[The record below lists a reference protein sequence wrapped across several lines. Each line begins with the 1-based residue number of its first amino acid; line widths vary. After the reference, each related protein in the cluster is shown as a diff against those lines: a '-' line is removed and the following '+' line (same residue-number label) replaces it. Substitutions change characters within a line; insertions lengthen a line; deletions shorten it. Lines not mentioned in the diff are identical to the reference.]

1 MPMCVRIPLDHFA
14 SETDPSGLAT
24 PPTITP
30 LLFKASPPVLENGM
44 KGSGVKPYRSPVKLE
59 FMVNPIRQALVRGCA
74 VQQELPQ
81 AALAI
86 HEYPRQ
92 PQTVVR
98 RARHSPLDCH
108 RRGVARV
115 PHKLDGVG
123 CKAAVGVGEMLDRDA
138 QHIAQCSPLS
148 AISYRASS
156 CGNSCSR
163 RC

>member
-59 FMVNPIRQALVRGCA
+59 FLVNPIRQALVRGCA

-123 CKAAVGVGEMLDRDA
+123 CKAAVGVGVLLVRVVLLFVL
-138 QHIAQCSPLS
+138 CCLS
-148 AISYRASS
+148 LCFLVLRLILRLF
-156 CGNSCSR
+156 
-163 RC
+163 